1 MLIVGGAVPVQP
13 FTETFGT
20 ALVAVAEGE
29 TQGETQID
37 VSRFSA
43 VKITD
48 IEQLRLLELWGG
60 NEPTIEEAKAA
71 YENLGLA
78 TYNNGNFSMLIYAK
92 AGEDRYLDVE
102 YHDSTGYMEYDFTK
116 EIYARDY
123 LTKLYVLVPSI
134 NSTPEV
140 YTPDGEKYSKLIG
153 SGTVSDPYL
162 IFSEDDLKTYTT
174 ESDYEGN
181 IKVMN
186 DFTVN
191 ERITVAKD
199 TVLDT
204 NGYTI
209 TLNSSIRAYDDA
221 ILTIS
226 GDGALSGVA
235 VYAGHDSKVNVNGG
249 TITSLVI
256 DENATAVING
266 GEFEEIGNSSD
277 GGVTVNGG
285 TITEEFVNSGNFT
298 IKGGTFK
305 GTFTN
310 NATNENGTYV
320 IEGGTFEGALSAGN
334 LGDKAFYI
342 TGGTFSV
349 KPDAGWV
356 ASNCV
361 IKENS
366 DGTYTV
372 KKREEYAFS
381 CEESVPAGAVTSV
394 KVDGV
399 KDEDWLLPEGE
410 PVVIESTAELE
421 LWAGKKKLSNVAKDT
436 YSATTSGGK
445 YIYSF
450 TMINSPITARH
461 THSTVVLIEP
471 DEESDVF
478 EIGCENEFGTALR
491 IFEVLIPTDTNYQ
504 GRVDSIV
511 YNGKAYE
518 AKLNQPHT
526 SSSYPSNF
534 TCDVT
539 TGNCTIEYY
548 DGSTKL
554 DGAPVNA
561 GTYTAKVKIDYTL
574 DGEADSR
581 TIQKNF
587 TIASKQITAEDMSV
601 TVSKESKAYD
611 GKAPTLGTDFDV
623 TVKDGDKT
631 LVVDEDYIVTVT
643 PANKTAA
650 GTTFQIRVSG
660 IRNYAGNKDFAF
672 AIEAANAA
680 DGITLNANDKVYD
693 AAEYRAT
700 EITAVEGTIA
710 SEMLANSTV
719 TYEYSTIDF
728 KNSDYMGPKLLDSYG
743 ILNYGVT
750 YKASDIPQ
758 PALNSCAQK
767 ITASSFGNI
776 SGFYTDPEC
785 TIRVNGLNMVLS
797 EICIN
802 LDGTINAKKANG
814 EAVTLYCPAG
824 KTYCVEGLDGTY
836 GIRLRLA
843 SVTVDQFVSAGK
855 IDGVP
860 VDAGEYIVKATIHDT
875 TGNFADVVKYD
886 NFEITPKDVTIA
898 VDKDNGTYSVQK
910 LDVYTADNISSS
922 NQIYSR
928 DGLNKDDLAK
938 LVDSEGNTVT
948 ATYPAVGEYT
958 YALTDAAK
966 NCKNYNFTF
975 SKEKVTVDPF
985 PFDETGSSV
994 LKFDYLY
1001 NEAEKPAYSGEP
1013 QSPEL
1018 RITNTH
1024 LPTAEAAEHTDLERG
1039 TDYTVTFRKKDGA
1052 DVVGEPVDAGDYVM
1066 IVEGMGNYKNI
1077 REFEFTIKPLTLT
1090 DENTTIDYSK
1100 TATYTGSAIKPIK
1113 EIQTKLT
1120 EVNTV
1125 TLEEGKDYNVVY
1137 QKMPG
1142 NVLVDKIVDIGEY
1155 KITVEG
1161 INNYSGLTF
1170 MNIEVTAA
1178 ALTAEDFV
1186 ITPKEI
1192 IYDGKPVDSTD
1203 FVITAADG
1211 ANKELAQAF
1220 LDTNPTF
1227 KIGSVETI
1235 DPEIIPTAAGK
1246 YHSNITLTSEDA
1258 NFPVVTFENVAF
1270 TINKRPVTL
1279 TADDK
1284 ESTYLATPPKLTA
1297 TVEGDIE
1304 NSGLDWS
1311 RLLEY
1316 ETVVDPTTPVGTID
1330 IVMHP
1335 DWQTS
1340 GEYIDFDDNYTVTFN
1355 KGTYTVKPYDLAA
1368 GLADK
1373 KVTISIEPTTF
1384 SGTPITFDISKVE
1397 ITAEDKT
1404 YTLNPGTDFVFSAG
1418 KKKALNANTYTQTF
1432 EGQGNFTGEIDGEW
1446 VVGAKDMWIEYNFG
1460 GEGAIKTKTYD
1471 GKPISVDGMFTA
1483 LEDDQAAAAVE
1494 DVTYTYR
1501 FVKESDYIAAEGKI
1515 LGPYDAKE
1523 VDQKLFEMFESSEY
1537 GTAPKN
1543 VGTYV
1548 ILVKAEAKNYNTAYQ
1563 SHVYKITKATG
1574 VTVVPEKTVYEVEY
1588 GSASEVDVTFNIT
1601 GLVEGDAIDPIVVKA
1616 DITGKKV
1623 ADAATDVTPQ
1633 YTAEQEA
1640 ILGNYEVTTTGAQV
1654 KIVPQSLKKATVT
1667 VNKKYLP
1674 AGGKVSFAKEDIT
1687 VTDKYGNTVD
1697 PKEYIYD
1704 PEILNKPGKYEV
1716 LIEAAENGNYM
1727 DFAAGEGEIES
1738 VIKPEIIVHAPYDND
1753 GRIGFAA
1760 YYGDL
1765 SGLEETYGVLVYRE
1779 SDVNDIVLTKDTA
1792 NVTIIKN
1799 NYIVSTFRA
1808 KDRGYGVA
1816 VRPYKIIDGE
1826 YIYGDQV
1833 TVKYTDETAYEI
1845 ANAPYSEIAKADKY
1859 DKEGRI
1865 GFVAH
1870 YVYTGK
1876 EKVQYGVLVYRE
1888 EDQNNIDLTLDTENA
1903 TNIKNNYIIS
1913 IFRAKD
1919 KGYGV
1924 VARTYMII
1932 GEGDDAE
1939 IVYGT
1944 QERYEYNAL

>member
-1 MLIVGGAVPVQP
+1 MGILAAANALIYSTAFYSQVAFGFNSRHDFVLGPLG
-13 FTETFGT
+13 FTCHIVSILL
-20 ALVAVAEGE
+20 LVKLAYLTVVYYR
-29 TQGETQID
+29 TNN
-37 VSRFSA
+37 SRFL
-43 VKITD
+43 VFPF
-48 IEQLRLLELWGG
+48 LVVV
-60 NEPTIEEAKAA
+60 TIV
-71 YENLGLA
+71 
-78 TYNNGNFSMLIYAK
+78 
-92 AGEDRYLDVE
+92 AG
-102 YHDSTGYMEYDFTK
+102 
-116 EIYARDY
+116 A
-123 LTKLYVLVPSI
+123 
-134 NSTPEV
+134 
-140 YTPDGEKYSKLIG
+140 
-153 SGTVSDPYL
+153 
-162 IFSEDDLKTYTT
+162 
-174 ESDYEGN
+174 
-181 IKVMN
+181 
-186 DFTVN
+186 
-191 ERITVAKD
+191 
-199 TVLDT
+199 
-204 NGYTI
+204 
-209 TLNSSIRAYDDA
+209 
-221 ILTIS
+221 
-226 GDGALSGVA
+226 
-235 VYAGHDSKVNVNGG
+235 
-249 TITSLVI
+249 
-256 DENATAVING
+256 
-266 GEFEEIGNSSD
+266 
-277 GGVTVNGG
+277 
-285 TITEEFVNSGNFT
+285 
-298 IKGGTFK
+298 
-305 GTFTN
+305 
-310 NATNENGTYV
+310 
-320 IEGGTFEGALSAGN
+320 

-381 CEESVPAGAVTSV
+381 CEESVPAEAVTSV

-399 KDEDWLLPEGE
+399 EDDDWLLPEGE

-471 DEESDVF
+471 EEESDVF

-511 YNGKAYE
+511 YNGEAYE

-554 DGAPVNA
+554 NSAPVNA

-574 DGEADSR
+574 DGVKDSR

-587 TIASKQITAEDMSV
+587 TIASKQITAEGMEV
-601 TVSKESKAYD
+601 TVSKDSKAYD

-631 LVVDEDYIVTVT
+631 LVVGEDYIVTVT

-660 IRNYAGNKDFAF
+660 IKNYAGNKDFAF

-719 TYEYSTIDF
+719 TYEYYDP
-728 KNSDYMGPKLLDSYG
+728 KNVYDAAKTLNSQAWLTYG
-743 ILNYGVT
+743 LT
-750 YKASDIPQ
+750 YRASDVNRSKISFTDNN
-758 PALNSCAQK
+758 ANSYY
-767 ITASSFGNI
+767 
-776 SGFYTDPEC
+776 YTDPER
-785 TIRVNGLNMVLS
+785 TVKGTRELS
-797 EICIN
+797 EIKIN
-802 LDGTINAKKANG
+802 YDGTIDAKYTDG
-814 EAVTLYCPAG
+814 TPVTLYCPVG
-824 KTYCVEGLDGTY
+824 YTYKVEAVGSYSGGTVVLKLVERNVGDY
-836 GIRLRLA
+836 NIKKATPLA
-843 SVTVDQFVSAGK
+843 S
-855 IDGVP
+855 VP
-860 VDAGEYIVKATIHDT
+860 VDAGEYVVRATIHDT

-886 NFEITPKDVTIA
+886 NFEITPKPVSISLT
-898 VDKDNGTYSVQK
+898 NTNMTYTVQP
-910 LDVYTADNISSS
+910 LETFENNISSS
-922 NQIYSR
+922 VTSQLYTR
-928 DGLNKDDLAK
+928 DGLNKDDLAM

-948 ATYPAVGEYT
+948 DLYPAVGEYT
-958 YALTDAAK
+958 YVLSNDA
-966 NCKNYNFTF
+966 NHCKNYAF
-975 SKEKVTVDPF
+975 SFVTDKVTVSPF
-985 PFDETGSSV
+985 SFREIGSGILVFDSNYTNIPYRYNGS
-994 LKFDYLY
+994 
-1001 NEAEKPAYSGEP
+1001 A
-1013 QSPEL
+1013 QSPA
-1018 RITNTH
+1018 ITIINTH
-1024 LPTAEAAEHTDLERG
+1024 LPTPDATVNTELVKDV
-1039 TDYTVTFRKKDGA
+1039 DYTVTYEKFDGTNYVA
-1052 DVVGEPVDAGDYVM
+1052 IEGTPIEAGSYRLVSTG
-1066 IVEGMGNYKNI
+1066 IGNYKDT
-1077 REFEFTIKPLTLT
+1077 RVLPFEIAPFDISNEKGAKVLDLPT
-1090 DENTTIDYSK
+1090 S
-1100 TATYTGSAIKPIK
+1100 AAYTGYAIVPSFAVAADLDYETELEVSFETIITKDKDYTVEYYKGGEKVDEIK
-1113 EIQTKLT
+1113 E
-1120 EVNTV
+1120 V
-1125 TLEEGKDYNVVY
+1125 
-1137 QKMPG
+1137 
-1142 NVLVDKIVDIGEY
+1142 GEY
-1155 KITVEG
+1155 KIRISG
-1161 INNYSGLTF
+1161 IGNYKKYIELPF
-1170 MNIEVTAA
+1170 EVTAA

-1203 FVITAADG
+1203 FEITAKDG
-1211 ANKELAQAF
+1211 AKKELAQAF
-1220 LDTNPTF
+1220 LAANPAFKVIPDMSVIAQESRQVNANTNIEDFGIHFGQQLISNVSYSISDETKAKPMSINLLNGDSFERVITHVEVAYNDHSMLIDYLDGSEP
-1227 KIGSVETI
+1227 KI
-1235 DPEIIPTAAGK
+1235 EIIHYTADNVIVVNKDSEGKVSLNETLPDDPILAPTRAGS
-1246 YHSNITLTSEDA
+1246 YSNKITLASDNI

-1316 ETVVDPTTPVGTID
+1316 ETVVDPITPVGTID

-1340 GEYIDFDDNYTVTFN
+1340 ALYNDFDDNYTVTFHD
-1355 KGTYTVKPYDLAA
+1355 GTYTVKPYDLAA

-1384 SGTPITFDISKVE
+1384 SGTPITFDLSKVT
-1397 ITAEDKT
+1397 ITAPYFYSDEDQT
-1404 YTLNPGTDFVFSAG
+1404 YTLAPNTDFVFSAG

-1446 VVGAKDMWIEYNFG
+1446 VVGAKGMRIDYNFG
-1460 GEGAIKTKTYD
+1460 NEGTKTYD

-1501 FVKESDYIAAEGKI
+1501 FVKESDYIAAADEIVAAYGAEE
-1515 LGPYDAKE
+1515 PE
-1523 VDQKLFEMFESSEY
+1523 QKLFERLFKKFESSEY

-1543 VGTYV
+1543 VGNYF
-1548 ILVKAEAKNYNTAYQ
+1548 IFVKAEAKNYNTAYQ

-1574 VTVVPEKTVYEVEY
+1574 VTVVPEKTVYDVEY
-1588 GSASEVDVTFNIT
+1588 GSASEVAVTFNIT

-1616 DITGKKV
+1616 DIRGKKV
-1623 ADAATDVTPQ
+1623 ADAATVVTPQ

-1640 ILGNYEVTTTGAQV
+1640 ILGNYDFTTTVAQV
-1654 KIVPQSLKKATVT
+1654 KIVRQSLKKATVT

-1697 PKEYIYD
+1697 PEEYIYD
-1704 PEILNKPGKYEV
+1704 PEILNKPGTYEV
-1716 LIEAAENGNYM
+1716 LIEAAGNGNYM
-1727 DFAAGEGEIES
+1727 DFAAGEGEIVEAPS
-1738 VIKPEIIVHAPYDND
+1738 FEIVTHQSAVEDNQIKFVVHYSDMTIPDA
-1753 GRIGFAA
+1753 
-1760 YYGDL
+1760 
-1765 SGLEETYGVLVYRE
+1765 TYGVLAYRK
-1779 SDVNDIVLTKDTA
+1779 SSPLTD
-1792 NVTIIKN
+1792 
-1799 NYIVSTFRA
+1799 
-1808 KDRGYGVA
+1808 
-1816 VRPYKIIDGE
+1816 P
-1826 YIYGDQV
+1826 
-1833 TVKYTDETAYEI
+1833 
-1845 ANAPYSEIAKADKY
+1845 
-1859 DKEGRI
+1859 
-1865 GFVAH
+1865 
-1870 YVYTGK
+1870 
-1876 EKVQYGVLVYRE
+1876 
-1888 EDQNNIDLTLDTENA
+1888 LTLNTAGIENA
-1903 TNIKNNYIIS
+1903 KFTYSIN

-1919 KGYGV
+1919 NGYGV
-1924 VARTYMII
+1924 TVRPYIKVGNEVIYGKQLTINYNDLIAAEAVSEPYSSITVDQKF
-1932 GEGDDAE
+1932 DDNGQ
-1939 IVYGT
+1939 IQFVSHFVYKGT
-1944 QERYEYNAL
+1944 QDAKYGVLAYRKDTAIAEPITKDTVGVENAKFDYSDVIFRAKDNGNGVILRPYIIVDGEYLYGKQIKVFHKDY

>member
-1 MLIVGGAVPVQP
+1 MGILAAANALIYSTAFYSQVAFGFNSRHDFVRGPLG
-13 FTETFGT
+13 FTCHIVSILL
-20 ALVAVAEGE
+20 LVKLAYRTIVYYR
-29 TQGETQID
+29 TNN
-37 VSRFSA
+37 SRFLVFPFLVVVA
-43 VKITD
+43 IV
-48 IEQLRLLELWGG
+48 
-60 NEPTIEEAKAA
+60 AA
-71 YENLGLA
+71 
-78 TYNNGNFSMLIYAK
+78 T
-92 AGEDRYLDVE
+92 
-102 YHDSTGYMEYDFTK
+102 
-116 EIYARDY
+116 
-123 LTKLYVLVPSI
+123 
-134 NSTPEV
+134 
-140 YTPDGEKYSKLIG
+140 
-153 SGTVSDPYL
+153 
-162 IFSEDDLKTYTT
+162 
-174 ESDYEGN
+174 
-181 IKVMN
+181 
-186 DFTVN
+186 
-191 ERITVAKD
+191 
-199 TVLDT
+199 
-204 NGYTI
+204 
-209 TLNSSIRAYDDA
+209 
-221 ILTIS
+221 
-226 GDGALSGVA
+226 
-235 VYAGHDSKVNVNGG
+235 
-249 TITSLVI
+249 
-256 DENATAVING
+256 
-266 GEFEEIGNSSD
+266 
-277 GGVTVNGG
+277 
-285 TITEEFVNSGNFT
+285 
-298 IKGGTFK
+298 
-305 GTFTN
+305 
-310 NATNENGTYV
+310 
-320 IEGGTFEGALSAGN
+320 
-334 LGDKAFYI
+334 LGDNGFYI

-381 CEESVPAGAVTSV
+381 CEESVPLKAVTSV
-394 KVDGV
+394 KVNGV
-399 KDEDWLLPEGE
+399 EDDDWLLPEGE

-471 DEESDVF
+471 EEESDVF
-478 EIGCENEFGTALR
+478 EIGCQNEFGTALR

-526 SSSYPSNF
+526 STSYPSNF

-539 TGNCTIEYY
+539 TANCTIEYY

-554 DGAPVNA
+554 EGAPVDA

-574 DGEADSR
+574 DGEEDSR

-601 TVSKESKAYD
+601 TVSKDSKAYD

-719 TYEYSTIDF
+719 TYQYYDP
-728 KNSDYMGPKLLDSYG
+728 KNVYDAAKTLDSQAWLTYG
-743 ILNYGVT
+743 LT
-750 YKASDIPQ
+750 YRASDVNRSKISFT
-758 PALNSCAQK
+758 LNNAN
-767 ITASSFGNI
+767 AYY
-776 SGFYTDPEC
+776 YTNPER
-785 TIRVNGLNMVLS
+785 TVKGTRELS
-797 EICIN
+797 EIKIN
-802 LDGTINAKKANG
+802 YDGTIDAKYTDG
-814 EAVTLYCPAG
+814 TPVTLYCPIG
-824 KTYCVEGLDGTY
+824 YTYRIEAVGSYSGGTVVLKLAERNVGDY
-836 GIRLRLA
+836 NIKNATPLA
-843 SVTVDQFVSAGK
+843 S
-855 IDGVP
+855 VP
-860 VDAGEYIVKATIHDT
+860 VDAGEYVVRATIHDT

-886 NFEITPKDVTIA
+886 NFEITPKPVSISLT
-898 VDKDNGTYSVQK
+898 NTNMTYTVQPLETFK
-910 LDVYTADNISSS
+910 NNISSS
-922 NQIYSR
+922 VTSQLYTR
-928 DGLNKDDLAK
+928 DGLNKDDLAM

-958 YALTDAAK
+958 YVPSDTAK
-966 NCKNYNFTF
+966 ACKNYAF
-975 SKEKVTVDPF
+975 SFVTDKVTVAPF
-985 PFDETGSSV
+985 SFRETSSSILTFATDYTNTPYRYNGS
-994 LKFDYLY
+994 
-1001 NEAEKPAYSGEP
+1001 A
-1013 QSPEL
+1013 QSPAIT
-1018 RITNTH
+1018 ITNTH
-1024 LPTAEAAEHTDLERG
+1024 LPTPDATEHTKLEKDV
-1039 TDYTVTFRKKDGA
+1039 DYTVTYEKFDGTNYVA
-1052 DVVGEPVDAGDYVM
+1052 IEGTPIEAGSYRLVSTG
-1066 IVEGMGNYKNI
+1066 IGNYKDT
-1077 REFEFTIKPLTLT
+1077 RVLPFEIAPFDISNEKGAKVLDLPT
-1090 DENTTIDYSK
+1090 S
-1100 TATYTGSAIKPIK
+1100 AAYTGYAIVPSFAVAADLDYETEHDVSFETIITKDKDYTVEYYKGGEKVNEIK
-1113 EIQTKLT
+1113 E
-1120 EVNTV
+1120 V
-1125 TLEEGKDYNVVY
+1125 
-1137 QKMPG
+1137 
-1142 NVLVDKIVDIGEY
+1142 GEY
-1155 KITVEG
+1155 KIRISG
-1161 INNYSGLTF
+1161 IGNYKKYIELPF
-1170 MNIEVTAA
+1170 EVTAA
-1178 ALTAEDFV
+1178 ALTAKDFV

-1192 IYDGKPVDSTD
+1192 SYDGKPVDSTD

-1211 ANKELAQAF
+1211 AKKELAQAF
-1220 LDTNPTF
+1220 LATDPTF

-1235 DPEIIPTAAGK
+1235 DPGIIPTAAGK

-1258 NFPVVTFENVAF
+1258 NFPVVAFENVEF

-1304 NSGLDWS
+1304 NSTLDWS
-1311 RLLEY
+1311 ELLEY
-1316 ETVVDPTTPVGTID
+1316 AKVVDPITPVGTID

-1340 GEYIDFDDNYTVTFN
+1340 AEYNDFDDNYTVTFHD
-1355 KGTYTVKPYDLAA
+1355 GTYTVKPYDLAA

-1384 SGTPITFDISKVE
+1384 SGSPIPFDINTVK

-1404 YTLNPGTDFVFSAG
+1404 YTLAPNTDFVFSAG

-1515 LGPYDAKE
+1515 LAAYDPKE
-1523 VDQKLFEMFESSEY
+1523 FDQKLFEMFESSEY

-1543 VGTYV
+1543 VGKYV
-1548 ILVKAEAKNYNTAYQ
+1548 ILVKAEANNYNTAYQ
-1563 SHVYKITKATG
+1563 SHVYEITKATG
-1574 VTVVPEKTVYEVEY
+1574 VTVDPEKTVYEVEY
-1588 GSASEVDVTFNIT
+1588 GSASEVAVTFNIT

-1640 ILGNYEVTTTGAQV
+1640 ILGNYEFTTTGAQV
-1654 KIVPQSLKKATVT
+1654 KIVRQSLKKATVT

-1687 VTDKYGNTVD
+1687 VTDKYGNTVA
-1697 PKEYIYD
+1697 PEEYIYD
-1704 PEILNKPGKYEV
+1704 PEPQNKPGKYEV

-1888 EDQNNIDLTLDTENA
+1888 EDQNNIELTLDTENA
-1903 TNIKNNYIIS
+1903 TSIKNNYIIS
-1913 IFRAKD
+1913 TFRAKD
-1919 KGYGV
+1919 KGYGIV
-1924 VARTYMII
+1924 TRSYMII

-1944 QERYEYNAL
+1944 QERYEYNTL